1 MTDYELLELRAKK
14 WRTNGEPIR
23 TLEDAQEFIESV
35 GFCVMYPLRP
45 PVFVPTFIGAFTG
58 TDQDL
63 PTWQHA
69 FADPRAQQATELM
82 VRLLRQRSAYEANPF
97 GETNFLVAASVFAF
111 FYGVVGDRNP
121 RRAPKVGSR
130 SEYSPLAV
138 HAFQVIQEKGPI
150 SKPHLKEILG
160 GDLSTAAL
168 DRALNELWA
177 RLRITR
183 VDYKPVEG
191 AFWDVLF
198 RWSPEPVREG
208 MNTSVAEALTA
219 LVSKYMGCVIAA
231 EQSEVE
237 EFFSNFIARSRVRE
251 AINALIAARELSFVH
266 IGNRSMLECTPPR
279 VAPPVRVPRPPR
291 SRVLPTLLRP
301 RTFETTKEKQASESA
316 STPARKLVIAIDGP
330 AGAGK
335 STIASRLARKL
346 GYINLE
352 SGAMYRALGL
362 KALEQ
367 GTALDSEAAMIAL
380 ANCSRIELIPA
391 AGGNCVLLDG
401 RDVSTRIRERD
412 VTDAASRLSVHPAVR
427 EWMVTRQ
434 REMGVDGGV
443 IMEGRDIGTVVFPSA
458 EVKIFLDADP
468 DVRANRRILQH
479 DAAGDPEKAARL
491 KAELHERDQRDSTR
505 AAAPLAAAPDAVHID
520 SSSLNIEQVIVE
532 AERIV
537 DDKLAA
543 LSRK

>member
-1 MTDYELLELRAKK
+1 MTDRELLDLRAKK

-23 TLEDAQEFIESV
+23 TLEEAQEFIESV
-35 GFCVMYPLRP
+35 GFCLMYPLRP
-45 PVFVPTFIGAFTG
+45 PVFAPTFIGAFSG

-69 FADPRAQQATELM
+69 FADPRAQPATELM

-121 RRAPKVGSR
+121 RHEPKAGSR
-130 SEYSPLAV
+130 SEYSPLAA
-138 HAFQVIQEKGPI
+138 HAFQVIQQKGPI

-168 DRALNELWA
+168 DRALNELWS

-208 MNTSVAEALTA
+208 MNISLAEALTA

-266 IGNRSMLECTPPR
+266 IGSRAMLECTPPR
-279 VAPPVRVPRPPR
+279 AVPPVRTPRVPRPSVR
-291 SRVLPTLLRP
+291 QRAA
-301 RTFETTKEKQASESA
+301 EAKQKNQVSQPA
-316 STPARKLVIAIDGP
+316 STQSRKLVIAIDGP

-367 GTALDSEAAMIAL
+367 GSALDSEAAMIAL
-380 ANCSRIELIPA
+380 ANCSRIELVPTA
-391 AGGNCVLLDG
+391 VDNCVLLDG
-401 RDVSTRIRERD
+401 RDVSARIRERD
-412 VTDAASRLSVHPAVR
+412 VADAASRLSVHPAVR
-427 EWMVTRQ
+427 EWMVARQ

-443 IMEGRDIGTVVFPSA
+443 IMEGRDIGTVVFPQA

-468 DVRANRRILQH
+468 DVRANRRVLQH
-479 DAAGDPEKAARL
+479 DAALDPEKAARL

-505 AAAPLAAAPDAVHID
+505 AVAPLVAASDAVHID

-543 LSRK
+543 LGQK